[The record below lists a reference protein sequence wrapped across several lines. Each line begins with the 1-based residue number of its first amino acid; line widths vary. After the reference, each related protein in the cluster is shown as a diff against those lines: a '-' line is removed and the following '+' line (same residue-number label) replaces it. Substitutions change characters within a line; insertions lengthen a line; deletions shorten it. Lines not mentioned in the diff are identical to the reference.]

1 MMIERKLGALLLLG
15 AAWVLLPGHSPYLQ
29 WYAYRAKHLVVVT
42 DDARPGA
49 FAVAAAVAS
58 AVAARWPESK
68 AIPAAAR
75 TPTEVVKL
83 LRSGQLQIGL
93 LPASAALDAFEAR
106 GRFSGDAKVPL
117 RAVAVLGGDLLVVL
131 ESYAPEKARVIA
143 QAVAELEKDRRAASP
158 PQAPIP
164 FHPGALEY
172 YQGRRRG

>member
-1 MMIERKLGALLLLG
+1 MTIERKLGALVLLG
-15 AAWVLLPGHSPYLQ
+15 MAWLLLPGHSPYLQ

-75 TPTEVVKL
+75 TSTEVVKL
-83 LRSGQLQIGL
+83 LRSGQLQVGL
-93 LPASAALDAFEAR
+93 VPASAAFDAFEAR

-117 RAVAVLGGDLLVVL
+117 RAIAVLGGDLLVVL
-131 ESYAPEKARVIA
+131 ESYAPEKARTIA
-143 QAVAELEKDRRAASP
+143 QAVAESTRPQRPASTLK
-158 PQAPIP
+158 APIP
-164 FHPGALEY
+164 FHPGALGY
-172 YQGRRRG
+172 YQGARAR